1 MVEKKINTVDEKRIS
16 EIDKRNRELC
26 FKFSLF
32 FQMD

>member
-16 EIDKRNRELC
+16 EIDKRNQELC
-26 FKFSLF
+26 FKFYLF